1 MACGRRRRCVEQLTR
16 EVEDSRWQ
24 RRGHHGRKLRQRGR
38 ACRLTAPLFGL
49 RAQGQ
54 SVVITSAVGQIA
66 SEFFSPSR
74 GGVVCI
80 AASLRSTQ
88 LRARTVAL
96 SRCVVRDDRP
106 ANARA
111 FAYRQRR
118 SRSAA
123 VTPPPLHPPL
133 LAAWYN
139 APFSFLDGA
148 HARAREVGGGRRAET
163 PPLTAAQG
171 GLEKRGTAVLCYTRG
186 HHLNEEARTEPAET
200 R

>member
-1 MACGRRRRCVEQLTR
+1 MVFF
-16 EVEDSRWQ
+16 
-24 RRGHHGRKLRQRGR
+24 
-38 ACRLTAPLFGL
+38 LFVSLAQTTPAQPAGGTSPSVGL
-49 RAQGQ
+49 L
-54 SVVITSAVGQIA
+54 V
-66 SEFFSPSR
+66 FSPSR

-123 VTPPPLHPPL
+123 VTPPPLHPPVTSRVVQCAL
-133 LAAWYN
+133 LFLRRRTRTRARGGRWAAGGD
-139 APFSFLDGA
+139 APPHGSPGGLGEARNSSVVLYSRSPPQRRSQDGA
-148 HARAREVGGGRRAET
+148 RRNPLKPTET
-163 PPLTAAQG
+163 
-171 GLEKRGTAVLCYTRG
+171 
-186 HHLNEEARTEPAET
+186 H
-200 R
+200 